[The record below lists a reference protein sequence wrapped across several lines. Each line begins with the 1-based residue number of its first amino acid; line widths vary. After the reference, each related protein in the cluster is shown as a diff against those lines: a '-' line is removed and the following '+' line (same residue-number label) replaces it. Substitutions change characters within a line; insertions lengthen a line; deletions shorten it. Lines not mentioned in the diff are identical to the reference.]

1 MSHHSLL
8 PLAGPLPLWLLR
20 EERLQVDPCQACLL
34 GDRHS
39 VSVRTEALTFPFV
52 FLWGC
57 CQMISGSLSQVLGN

>member
-1 MSHHSLL
+1 MSHRSLL
-8 PLAGPLPLWLLR
+8 PLAGLLPLWLLR
-20 EERLQVDPCQACLL
+20 EEGLQVDPCQACLL

-39 VSVRTEALTFPFV
+39 VSVRTEAFV